1 MAVGGQNSTKRLV
14 KLLHFSPEID
24 ARWLQRAR
32 TRNSTTIKSG
42 ARVCTERNALV
53 CFRVYGLE
61 KKQNPKPRKAHHG
74 IFFKKLSRFGIK
86 QHTPQRETHT
96 KRAHTDGVHI
106 GPPRRVLVLA
116 AG

>member
-1 MAVGGQNSTKRLV
+1 MITAAGGQNSTKRLV

-24 ARWLQRAR
+24 ARWLQRRAR
-32 TRNSTTIKSG
+32 TRNGTTIKSG

-86 QHTPQRETHT
+86 NNTRTRTEYTSDHR
-96 KRAHTDGVHI
+96 GVF
-106 GPPRRVLVLA
+106 
-116 AG
+116 